1 MELTSSKLRLASS
14 VSSDIS
20 FKGSYLK
27 KRQIILI
34 VVFVGLISASG
45 GFLLGYFL
53 KGNKTNNN
61 NNNNNNGSAATSSN
75 DQRNGY
81 QFNVT
86 KAFNQFEEDVSTSE
100 LRENLR

>member
-14 VSSDIS
+14 ASSDLS
-20 FKGSYLK
+20 VKGSRLR

-34 VVFVGLISASG
+34 VVFVGLILASG

-53 KGNKTNNN
+53 KGNKTNIED
-61 NNNNNNGSAATSSN
+61 GSAANCNN
-75 DQRNGY
+75 DQRSRN
-81 QFNVT
+81 QFNVS
-86 KAFNQFEEDVSTSE
+86 KAFIQFEEEVSTSE

>member
-20 FKGSYLK
+20 FKGSTSLK

-34 VVFVGLISASG
+34 VVFIGLVSASG
-45 GFLLGYFL
+45 GFLLGYFI
-53 KGNKTNNN
+53 KRNKTNNEDCSPGN
-61 NNNNNNGSAATSSN
+61 SN
-75 DQRNGY
+75 DDQRN
-81 QFNVT
+81 QFNDS
-86 KAFNQFEEDVSTSE
+86 KAFSLFEKEVSASE

>member
-1 MELTSSKLRLASS
+1 MELTSSRLRLATS
-14 VSSDIS
+14 VSSEIS

-34 VVFVGLISASG
+34 VVFVGLVSASG

-53 KGNKTNNN
+53 KGNKANNED
-61 NNNNNNGSAATSSN
+61 GSAAETSSN
-75 DQRNGY
+75 DTERNEPNGY

-86 KAFNQFEEDVSTSE
+86 KAFNQFEEDVSASE

>member
-1 MELTSSKLRLASS
+1 MELTGSKLRLASS

-53 KGNKTNNN
+53 KGNKANN

>member
-20 FKGSYLK
+20 FKDFKGSHLK

-34 VVFVGLISASG
+34 VVFVGLIAASG

-53 KGNKTNNN
+53 KGNKTSNED
-61 NNNNNNGSAATSSN
+61 GSAKTSNN
-75 DQRNGY
+75 DQRSRY

-86 KAFNQFEEDVSTSE
+86 KAFNQFEEEVSTLE

>member
-1 MELTSSKLRLASS
+1 MELTGSKLRLASS

-20 FKGSYLK
+20 AKGSHLR

-53 KGNKTNNN
+53 KGNKTNNED
-61 NNNNNNGSAATSSN
+61 GSAANSSN
-75 DQRNGY
+75 DQLSRN
-81 QFNVT
+81 QFNVS
-86 KAFNQFEEDVSTSE
+86 KAFIQLEEEVSTSE